1 MITAE
6 IKARAAAI
14 EAARPR
20 VDEVSKLL
28 KGGSIGVYLS
38 QKNGKSGSILI
49 YGQQEPTVEPM
60 GKAQTAARDL
70 LLFILDLVTHILGN
84 PIFSA
89 SKIDIL
95 SSNLLYSDYVCRK
108 PRAGWGVNGGK
119 SKCW

>member
-38 QKNGKSGSILI
+38 QNGKNGSILI
-49 YGQQEPTVEPM
+49 TGQQEPTVELM

-70 LLFILDLVTHILGN
+70 LLSILDLVTHILGN
-84 PIFSA
+84 SIFSTW
-89 SKIDIL
+89 KID
-95 SSNLLYSDYVCRK
+95 
-108 PRAGWGVNGGK
+108 
-119 SKCW
+119 

>member
-38 QKNGKSGSILI
+38 QKNGKNGSILI
-49 YGQQEPTVEPM
+49 NGQQEPTVEPM

-70 LLFILDLVTHILGN
+70 LLSILDLVTHILGN

-95 SSNLLYSDYVCRK
+95 SSNLLYSD
-108 PRAGWGVNGGK
+108 
-119 SKCW
+119 

>member
-1 MITAE
+1 MITVE

-14 EAARPR
+14 KAVRPR

-38 QKNGKSGSILI
+38 QKNGSILI
-49 YGQQEPTVEPM
+49 NDQQEPTVEPM
-60 GKAQTAARDL
+60 GKAQTTARDL
-70 LLFILDLVTHILGN
+70 LLSILDLVTHILGN

-95 SSNLLYSDYVCRK
+95 SSNLLYSD
-108 PRAGWGVNGGK
+108 
-119 SKCW
+119 